1 MTIPTD
7 SAMPVVFIGHGS
19 PMNALEDNVHTRAW
33 QALGTRIG
41 KPRAILAVS
50 AHWTTRGTAVT
61 AMAAPPTIHD
71 FGGFPQA
78 LFDMQYPAPGDPLLA
93 ARLRDMLAPLDVRL
107 DHEWGLDHG
116 TWSVLVKMFPQ
127 ADVPV
132 LQLSLDI
139 TQAPAFHL
147 ELGRRLRPLREQG
160 VLIVA
165 TGNVVHNLR
174 TLRWGS
180 QAGYDWAARFDARIR
195 EHLRKGEVD
204 ALADTSR
211 WDDDARRSVPTIEH
225 YLPLLYIA
233 GARHEDEAF
242 EIVADGLEMGSISML
257 SVAAGLDVA
266 PANAKP

>member
-1 MTIPTD
+1 MTNTTK
-7 SAMPVVFIGHGS
+7 ALMPVAFIGHGS
-19 PMNALEDNVHTRAW
+19 PMNALEDNAYTRAW
-33 QALGTRIG
+33 QALGQRIG

-61 AMAAPPTIHD
+61 AMPTPPTIHD

-78 LFDMQYPAPGDPLLA
+78 LFDMQYPAPGDPALA
-93 ARLRDMLAPLDVRL
+93 SRIRDMLAPLEVRL
-107 DHEWGLDHG
+107 DQDWGLDHG
-116 TWSVLVKMFPQ
+116 TWSVLVKAYPQ

-132 LQLSLDI
+132 LQFSLDI

-147 ELGRRLRPLREQG
+147 ELGHRLRPLREQG

-174 TLRWGS
+174 TIRWNS
-180 QAGYDWAARFDARIR
+180 RQGYDWAERFEARIR
-195 EHLRKGEVD
+195 AHLLKGEVE
-204 ALADTSR
+204 ALADTGD
-211 WDDDARRSVPTIEH
+211 WDEDARLSVPTIEH

-257 SVAAGLDVA
+257 SVAAGLDAGV
-266 PANAKP
+266 KR